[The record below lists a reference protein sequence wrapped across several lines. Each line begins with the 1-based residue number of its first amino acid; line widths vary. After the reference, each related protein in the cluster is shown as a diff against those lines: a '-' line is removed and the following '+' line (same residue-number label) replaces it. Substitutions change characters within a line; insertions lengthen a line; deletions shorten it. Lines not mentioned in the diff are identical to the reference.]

1 MKLAKKSAVDVA
13 EFLQEM
19 SNRGQNFEVYE
30 YGDDKPAYN
39 SRTSGCLF
47 SDYLEDFC
55 ARLPNEEVYLEQIYE
70 QIYIAKHLNNVEA
83 TMDLLDLRKQI
94 VKPYVLEEVN
104 VSDLALEMI
113 EKSANSVEILER
125 DIEEVTNVQKGK
137 FVPKKIGE
145 TSSKKVKPVRGK
157 RYGR

>member
-1 MKLAKKSAVDVA
+1 MTEKNNKVVYVSKEIMEKISD
-13 EFLQEM
+13 EM
-19 SNRGQNFEVYE
+19 LRNMENCSV
-30 YGDDKPAYN
+30 K
-39 SRTSGCLF
+39 
-47 SDYLEDFC
+47 
-55 ARLPNEEVYLEQIYE
+55 VV
-70 QIYIAKHLNNVEA
+70 VEP
-83 TMDLLDLRKQI
+83 K
-94 VKPYVLEEVN
+94 LEELGI
-104 VSDLALEMI
+104 SDLALEMI